1 MKKVEIGSM
10 LLDDHRE
17 AYFILFRNSSSF
29 MTCVVLTKSELIF
42 NEKMRIMRRFAFYI
56 LVHDNA
62 SLSD

>member
-10 LLDDHRE
+10 LLDDHHE
-17 AYFILFRNSSSF
+17 AYFKLFRNSSSF
-29 MTCVVLTKSELIF
+29 ILCVVLTKGDLIF

-62 SLSD
+62 SL